1 MIHSEEL
8 RNTKSARMK
17 ASSPA
22 TETDHRPL
30 PPDVVELAR
39 RVCAA
44 PGGRRRFMADEPLKK
59 SVHRLRF
66 EVRGASLSVVV
77 KRLPV
82 GVAWANQL
90 VAEKWLPAVGLEW
103 ACPELR
109 GVVREPAGS
118 CVWHIYEDVGG
129 GGVDGR
135 PPVPE
140 RVVPVV
146 ELIVDLHTSFAN
158 HALLPECQEY
168 GAELGMPFFT
178 VEVARSVSLL
188 KSIGSLGPPSREQTA
203 LRDRLLGRVERLYD
217 ERHDRAVLLET
228 FGGPDTLLH
237 GDLWP
242 TNTLVVQGSDGLQAR
257 LVDWDH
263 VGVGPVTYDLSTL
276 LYRFPSEYRPWIL
289 SHYREAAALRGW
301 RLPDDSTLNLLF
313 ETAEYARYACCLA
326 DAALAASRGAPWGF
340 EQLAE
345 VDTWFASLEPALAV
359 DGD

>member
-8 RNTKSARMK
+8 RILGSARTK
-17 ASSPA
+17 ASPPEA
-22 TETDHRPL
+22 GDRLP

-39 RVCAA
+39 RACAA
-44 PGGRRRFMADEPLKK
+44 PGGRPRFIADEPLKK

-66 EVRGASLSVVV
+66 EAQGGPVSVVV
-77 KRLPV
+77 KRLPFRI
-82 GVAWANQL
+82 ARANQL
-90 VAEKWLPAVGLEW
+90 VAERWLPAAGLEW
-103 ACPELR
+103 ACPALR
-109 GVVREPAGS
+109 GVVHEPAGS
-118 CVWHIYEDVGG
+118 EVWHIYEDLGG
-129 GGVDGR
+129 GGLDGR

-146 ELIVDLHTSFAN
+146 ELIVDLHTSFAD
-158 HALLPECQEY
+158 HALLPECQEF
-168 GAELGMPFFT
+168 GAELGMRFFT

-188 KSIGSLGPPSREQTA
+188 ESIGSPDPPPREQLE
-203 LRDRLLGRVERLYD
+203 LRDRLLGRVERLHC
-217 ERHDRAVLLET
+217 ERHERALLLET

-242 TNTLVVQGSDGLQAR
+242 TNTLVVEGGDGLQAR

-263 VGVGPVTYDLSTL
+263 VGVGPVAYDLSTF

-289 SHYREAAALRGW
+289 RNYREAAALRGW

-326 DAALAASRGAPWGF
+326 EAAHAASRGEPWGF

-345 VDTWFASLEPALAV
+345 IDTWFASLAPALAV
-359 DGD
+359 DKDG